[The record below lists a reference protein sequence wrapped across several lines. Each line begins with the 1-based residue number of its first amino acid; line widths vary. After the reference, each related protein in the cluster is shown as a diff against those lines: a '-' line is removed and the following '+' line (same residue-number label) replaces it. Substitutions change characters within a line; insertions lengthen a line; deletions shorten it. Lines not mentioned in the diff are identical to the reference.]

1 MRNLATNLGQE
12 PVGDAEGGVDP
23 AVGVHHVLGDV
34 GVHDAVNGVSDVL
47 PGGDKEAGCDEDD
60 GGGLGQHHQHREY

>member
-1 MRNLATNLGQE
+1 MRNLPTNLCQE

-34 GVHDAVNGVSDVL
+34 GVHDAVDGVSDVL
-47 PGGDKEAGCDEDD
+47 PGGDEEAGCDEDD
-60 GGGLGQHHQHREY
+60 GGGLGQQYQHREY